1 LQLTPPGEKLIPPA
15 PLDGGVA
22 MSQHTESP
30 SRRTRNRSAAR
41 FGTRDWQH
49 LAGMLAIVLGLT
61 ALGWGL
67 LLVAVLDE
75 QHITGSTSFGL
86 GIGLTAYGLG
96 VRHAFDAD
104 HISAIDNTT
113 RKLIADGQRPLSVG
127 FWFSLGHSTV
137 VFALTLLLVGG
148 IKALAGPVADENSG
162 LHEVT
167 GVIGG
172 TVSGVFLY
180 LIAAVNLVVL
190 AGLVRGRRRGEH
202 PGHGGFGPLTKLFGR
217 VMRSITRSGHMYP
230 VGLLFGLGFDTA
242 TEVGLLVL
250 AATSAAGGL
259 PWYAVLCLPVLF
271 AAGMSLFDTLDGS
284 FMNVAYTWASAD
296 PDRRLSYNI
305 AVTALSAGVALVI
318 GTVQLLSTLAEQA
331 GLAGGFWDWLGG
343 LDLNALGFAIVG
355 LFLVVWLAALAT
367 TRLGRRREVG
377 EHVPETNQP

>member
-1 LQLTPPGEKLIPPA
+1 
-15 PLDGGVA
+15 
-22 MSQHTESP
+22 MSQHTD
-30 SRRTRNRSAAR
+30 SRSRPGRRGTAVG
-41 FGTRDWQH
+41 FGPRDWRQ

-67 LLVAVLDE
+67 LLVAVLSG
-75 QHITGSTSFGL
+75 QVATGTTSFGF

-148 IKALAGPVADENSG
+148 IKALSGPIEDEHSG

-190 AGLVRGRRRGEH
+190 AGLVRSRRRGEH
-202 PGHGGFGPLTKLFGR
+202 PDHGSFGPLTALFGR
-217 VMRSITRSGHMYP
+217 IMRSITRSGHMYP

-259 PWYAVLCLPVLF
+259 PWYAVLCLPILF

-284 FMNVAYTWASAD
+284 FMNIAYSWAFAD
-296 PDRRLSYNI
+296 ARRRLSYNI
-305 AVTALSAGVALVI
+305 AITALSAVVALVI

-331 GLAGGFWDWLGG
+331 GLGGGLWDWLAD
-343 LDLNALGFAIVG
+343 LDLNAIGFAIVG
-355 LFLVVWLAALAT
+355 LFLAVWLGALAT
-367 TRLGRRREVG
+367 ARLGRRRAGDERA
-377 EHVPETNQP
+377 PEANSP